1 MTPISQSFYAAAP
14 RIAIT
19 LRSSETLI
27 DVCVLSNGR
36 VELQADQIQAHAK
49 HAQSLNRSSAAT
61 IGMWQ
66 RAG

>member
-1 MTPISQSFYAAAP
+1 LAVRGRS
-14 RIAIT
+14 RIK
-19 LRSSETLI
+19 
-27 DVCVLSNGR
+27 
-36 VELQADQIQAHAK
+36 AHAK